1 MTEIEISRF
10 VPEEGDVVE
19 LPETVGRVDT
29 YNDSAPASGERFTI
43 AVVGRGVPE
52 EHVLLSTPLESGE
65 IEDGAQV
72 LAAYVSSNELW
83 YAVPKTAYGAGGN

>member
-1 MTEIEISRF
+1 MTDIETARF
-10 VPEEGDVVE
+10 VPEEGETVE

-29 YNDSAPASGERFTI
+29 FNDSGPASGERFVI
-43 AVVGRGVPE
+43 AVVGRGDTE

-72 LAAYVSSNELW
+72 LATYVSANKIW
-83 YAVPKTAYGAGGN
+83 YAVPLEVYGA